1 MMLTD
6 YNTFRHK
13 NGPALRC
20 AVQPGRPLPHFLGT
34 GRWEWSGVL
43 LRGARPPKG
52 FKIEVAAYVSDLSGY
67 YFYHTPPSGE
77 WTARPH
83 RHPQPTMRQALA
95 SHP

>member
-43 LRGARPPKG
+43 PRGGRPPDG
-52 FKIEVAAYVSDLSGY
+52 FAVEVAAYVSDLSGH
-67 YFYHTPPSGE
+67 YFYH
-77 WTARPH
+77 ARPCGE
-83 RHPQPTMRQALA
+83 QPAGT
-95 SHP
+95 HH